1 MFSCVWTK
9 KEVRKNLDLR
19 FTYFQFFFEIGDLR
33 SCLKSRIETDVHV
46 NYDDT
51 ELENKGKYL
60 VQ

>member
-1 MFSCVWTK
+1 MPFQGFSYVWNR
-9 KEVRKNLDLR
+9 KESR
-19 FTYFQFFFEIGDLR
+19 FKMYIFPIFEIGDLR